1 MKQILLVL
9 FLAIGPLLSAQELN
23 FQVSVNTPQLATTD
37 PKVFESLEG
46 ALNDFLNNQ
55 KWTNDVFEPEERI
68 NCNIQITIKEE
79 VSTNSFKADMAI
91 QAVRPVYGS
100 NYETPVVTHIDKD
113 VSFEYEPFQPI
124 VYSRNVFNDNLSS
137 IISFY
142 IYVVLGMDYDTF
154 GLFGGD
160 EYFQIAQDILNAVP
174 PATAARFPGWR
185 ALDGRRNRYWI
196 VENMTAPGLRGVR
209 RALYSYHRQGLDIM
223 ANDVATGRV
232 ILTQALEDIQQANRN
247 YPNSMAVR
255 LFMASK
261 TNELLEIF
269 KESPSDQK
277 NKVRDVM
284 SKLDASNASRFRRA
298 LGR

>member
-269 KESPSDQK
+269 KESPSDQ
-277 NKVRDVM
+277 
-284 SKLDASNASRFRRA
+284 
-298 LGR
+298 